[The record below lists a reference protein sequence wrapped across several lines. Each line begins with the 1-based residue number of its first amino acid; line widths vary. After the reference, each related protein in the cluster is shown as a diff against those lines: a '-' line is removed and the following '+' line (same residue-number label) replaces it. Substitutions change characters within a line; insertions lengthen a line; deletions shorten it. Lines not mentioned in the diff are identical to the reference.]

1 MAKDRAIVKFEE
13 LTRADGTVIRV
24 PVDDPV
30 LGKLDVIKEK
40 QEEADFEQKRDMLE
54 TKVFKTLD
62 AAVTVQERAM
72 LQGYTVYNRWDGS
85 KIDRGILKSTRVKI
99 VERVHKSFVENHGLK
114 ALLSLI
120 SNKPDSKLDKAM
132 LYGSIVALE
141 ELVNFI
147 YKVANESGADIEET
161 LLMVTSPLA
170 DLKEAHAAKLKV
182 IEASSE
188 EVKANASEKE
198 NAS

>member
-182 IEASSE
+182 IEASAE